1 MPEHMGTKVGQQ
13 YNTASPP
20 PGAWHETGP
29 VGTVAILDN
38 SLTASKQSWDVAEDN
53 ELDQTGGN
61 LLQTIG
67 WDWME
72 RHQAAPN
79 TQVSDGGFDTTDRG
93 QHASID
99 SPHLLSLCRLSCRSL
114 ANGRPSCTLS
124 QSRWPWHNMRYLPAS
139 LW

>member
-1 MPEHMGTKVGQQ
+1 VDEQWNLWVKLGIRRLVSCDDMPEHMGTKVGQQ

-53 ELDQTGGN
+53 ELDQTGGD

-79 TQVSDGGFDTTDRG
+79 TQVSDGGFNTTDRG

-99 SPHLLSLCRLSCRSL
+99 
-114 ANGRPSCTLS
+114 
-124 QSRWPWHNMRYLPAS
+124 
-139 LW
+139 